1 MDQIKVKP
9 QINRCLIHDFTVGCF
24 DLKKNGS
31 NKKVYTHNCNNPGL
45 NVFSSTW

>member
-24 DLKKNGS
+24 DLKKMGAI
-31 NKKVYTHNCNNPGL
+31 KKYTRTIVTIL
-45 NVFSSTW
+45 V